1 MAELIWDDA
10 ASEHRL
16 EEAPRGTADFLGE
29 GGGQAG
35 RVGRASWER
44 CSCPAIT
51 SETGVLTA
59 KWWAR
64 TALPAG
70 SARES
75 GAETPVGQL

>member
-29 GGGQAG
+29 GGRQAG
-35 RVGRASWER
+35 RVGRVGWER
-44 CSCPAIT
+44 CKYPRNDTRNAIGDAKR
-51 SETGVLTA
+51 GVLA
-59 KWWAR
+59 
-64 TALPAG
+64 ALPAG

-75 GAETPVGQL
+75 GAKTPVGQV